1 LVTHSITYLREVDL
15 IVVMKDGQVSESG
28 TYKELLDKKGDFA
41 DFLILH
47 MQEQNE
53 HKVDEIGNINVALVF
68 VKFSSK
74 SIY

>member
-1 LVTHSITYLREVDL
+1 
-15 IVVMKDGQVSESG
+15 MKDGQVSESG

-53 HKVDEIGNINVALVF
+53 NKVDEIGNINVA
-68 VKFSSK
+68 
-74 SIY
+74 

>member
-1 LVTHSITYLREVDL
+1 
-15 IVVMKDGQVSESG
+15 MKDGQVSESG

-53 HKVDEIGNINVALVF
+53 YKVDEIGNINVALVI
-68 VKFSSK
+68 VTFSNK
-74 SIY
+74 STY